1 MPENA
6 PARFCRR
13 QRRGVL
19 TLEWI
24 LLITVVIIG
33 IIGGLG
39 AVRSAT
45 LGELTDLADAIE
57 ALNVAPEPEP
67 EEDP

>member
-1 MPENA
+1 MIDKPKE
-6 PARFCRR
+6 RSDSRR
-13 QRRGVL
+13 RRGVL
-19 TLEWI
+19 TLEWV

-57 ALNVAPEPEP
+57 ALNVAPEPE
-67 EEDP
+67 EDP